1 MEGKFFIEVEQQTVF
16 LDDNQTMDADGG
28 FTGYA
33 WQPSESQKKVA
44 DKVYTAIRELDLDDL
59 QVALSEVDD
68 ARCIK
73 RALGMAIENASEF
86 NQRVSDKL
94 VGALL
99 NVPGIE
105 VNMPHGSVQ
114 PLQVAIDRQRVK
126 IVQQL
131 LQHEEIENCQFLT
144 QAVVRGNAKIV
155 EALINDPRVDVNF
168 GHWHE
173 GNALMVADGAQDHCH
188 SRNVG
193 FINHDLPHTKLLL
206 AHKDIDVNATV
217 HQNTPD
223 DKQSVWAG
231 SALFHAIRSGFV
243 EKARLLYEDGRS
255 DVDKLWCVE
264 KTHSG
269 KEVMRSAL
277 DCLYR
282 DLLGQSQDGNENID
296 YSACVNDEDGVMGG
310 KIWGQDQWLE
320 ILLPMTA
327 LFLKHEADRI
337 ERQTKKISIPQCE
350 ALSEAANIP
359 IEILKTYLLPH
370 LRPFP
375 LLSEGTIREIEWR
388 AKRGCGS
395 CCSLEVRDETKA
407 YFTTILRMVNDFR
420 DKYGPRHGPRG
431 KLGAWHKKSWSKR
444 VPPKK
449 YVDKTKWEEHR
460 LPPEPFFDEDW
471 WMSDADDEIDEEETR
486 DLGKLDSVKFNIF
499 WTARY

>member
-1 MEGKFFIEVEQQTVF
+1 
-16 LDDNQTMDADGG
+16 MDADGG
-28 FTGYA
+28 FTGYPF
-33 WQPSESQKKVA
+33 QPSAEQKKVA
-44 DKVYTAIRELDLDDL
+44 EKVYTAIRELDLEDL
-59 QVALSEVDD
+59 QVALAEVDD

-73 RALGMAIENASEF
+73 RALGIAIENASEF

-94 VGALL
+94 VAAIL
-99 NVPGIE
+99 NFPGIE
-105 VNMPHGSVQ
+105 VNIEAGSVQ
-114 PLQVAIDRQRVK
+114 PLQVAIDRQQPR
-126 IVQQL
+126 IVRLL
-131 LQHEEIENCQFLT
+131 LQHEELENCQFLT
-144 QAVVRGNAKIV
+144 QAVVRGNAHIV
-155 EALINDPRVDVNF
+155 EALCDDPRVDVNF

-206 AHKDIDVNATV
+206 AHPGIDVNATV
-217 HQNTPD
+217 HQHTPPE
-223 DKQSVWAG
+223 KQSFWAG
-231 SALFHAIRSGFV
+231 TALFHAIRSGFV
-243 EKARLLYEDGRS
+243 EKARMLYDDGRS

-282 DLLGQSQDGNENID
+282 DLLGQSQDGNENVD

-320 ILLPMTA
+320 ILLPMTE
-327 LFLKHEADRI
+327 LFLEHEGARI
-337 ERQTKKISIPQCE
+337 EKQTQAISIPQCE
-350 ALSEAANIP
+350 ALSEAADVP
-359 IEILKTYLLPH
+359 LDILKTHLLPH

-375 LLSEGTIREIEWR
+375 LLSESTIREIEWR

-395 CCSLEVRDETKA
+395 CCSQEVRDDTKA
-407 YFTTILRMVNDFR
+407 YFTTILEVVNEFR
-420 DKYGPRHGPRG
+420 DRYGPKYGPRG
-431 KLGAWHKKSWSKR
+431 KLGTWHKKAWSKK
-444 VPPKK
+444 VPAKK
-449 YVDKTKWEEHR
+449 YVDRTKWEENR
-460 LPPEPFFDEDW
+460 IPPEPFEGENW
-471 WMSDADDEIDEEETR
+471 WMSDSDDEHDDADETR